1 MIRTLVSASS
11 AIARAGLAAVLR
23 GDSRVSVVGEAAPSE
38 FARLASSLE
47 PDVVVERR
55 EGTGETLDFP
65 SVVLVDDPRYAWSS
79 EAAQYSGERA
89 ARAILSYDASP
100 DEIVA
105 AVVAVA
111 AGLVAV
117 QPQTLAYAT
126 AGLDSPLRPSAEV
139 LSPREI
145 EVLAQLAR
153 GAANKA
159 IAVALGISEHTVKF
173 HIASIFAKLGASS
186 RTEAVT
192 QGVRRGLIML

>member
-11 AIARAGLAAVLR
+11 AIARAGLAAALR
-23 GDSRVSVVGEAAPSE
+23 GDSRVNVVGEAAPGE
-38 FARLASSLE
+38 FARMAATLE

-55 EGTGETLDFP
+55 EGNGETLGFP
-65 SVVLVDDPRYAWSS
+65 AVILVDDPRYAWSS
-79 EAAQYSGERA
+79 ETGHYAGERA
-89 ARAILSYDASP
+89 ARAILSRDASP
-100 DEIVA
+100 EEIVA

-117 QPQTLAYAT
+117 QPQTLSHAT
-126 AGLDSPLRPSAEV
+126 VGLESKVLARADA
-139 LSPREI
+139 LSPREV

-153 GAANKA
+153 GAANKT
-159 IAVALGISEHTVKF
+159 IAAALGISEHTVKF

-192 QGVRRGLIML
+192 QGVRLGLIML